1 MRKFGIIDA
10 IMRMDNDQ
18 EAIYLLL
25 TLIYRAVNANCIC
38 WKGFNYL
45 LLTDS
50 ASSTMPIE
58 NLYIARVID
67 GLILV
72 CRIRVS

>member
-10 IMRMDNDQ
+10 IMDNDQ

-38 WKGFNYL
+38 WTGFNYL